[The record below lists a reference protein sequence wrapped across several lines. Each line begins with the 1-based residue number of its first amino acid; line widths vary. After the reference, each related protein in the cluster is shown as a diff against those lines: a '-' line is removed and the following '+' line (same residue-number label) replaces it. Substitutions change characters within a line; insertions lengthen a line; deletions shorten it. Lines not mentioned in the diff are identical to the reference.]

1 MANVNLYPVTKF
13 SLNLCF
19 TVNYLYTK
27 SRSLT
32 LEDSQLFHFWTV
44 FSCSFSILRHSQL
57 ELMFAFCHKCHSKS
71 VNYQIYWFTYIVSE
85 ISSGVKGFC
94 TCTVIEVSI
103 YNQLIPYLVLNKQVG
118 CVRVGIK
125 LNIIKKKCYQLSF
138 PSQLNCTWAKILST
152 LRSRVDLIKS

>member
-1 MANVNLYPVTKF
+1 MNLIHGSTQIKDVRLNWFKCWSDLGLGSVHEKIDIWTGSQSHIYNKWQTWICTPWPSF
-13 SLNLCF
+13 PFNLCF

-32 LEDSQLFHFWTV
+32 LEDSQLFHVWTV

-103 YNQLIPYLVLNKQVG
+103 YN
-118 CVRVGIK
+118 
-125 LNIIKKKCYQLSF
+125 
-138 PSQLNCTWAKILST
+138 
-152 LRSRVDLIKS
+152 